1 MLLPRDSYPPF
12 EPPTLLRGAHVQTL
26 RSSVARSLSARPDA
40 ERRVFRADD
49 GERLL
54 ASVDWQPGRRC
65 DSPAAV
71 LVHGQEGTSDA
82 PYMLG
87 TAAKLHA
94 AGWHVVRLNQRGC
107 GESET
112 LTPTLHHGG
121 RGDDVAAVLHSLDR
135 HEDIGTLAVLGFS
148 LGGAVV
154 LNMLGDRAATLPAG
168 LVAAAVLSPLVNPAH
183 VQAHLD
189 RPASRVYRTY
199 FLRRMAAHLRRRA
212 ALFPGAFPTGERF
225 DSDTVEGFDDRFT
238 APMCGF
244 ASAQD
249 YYRECDPLR
258 RLWKVRVPTLLVHA
272 KDDPIV
278 PFAGFSPESVVGS
291 AAVRCL
297 FPETGGH
304 LGFYAPRPG
313 TDGYWAEDRVVAHFQ
328 TRALTQQ
335 LAA

>member
-1 MLLPRDSYPPF
+1 MLPRDSFPPF
-12 EPPTLLRGAHVQTL
+12 EPPTLLRGAHLQTL
-26 RSSVARSLSARPDA
+26 RPSVIARSLAAPAAA
-40 ERRVFRADD
+40 ERKVFLADD

-54 ASVDWQPGRRC
+54 ASVDWQPGARS
-65 DSPAAV
+65 DAPAAV
-71 LVHGQEGTSDA
+71 LVHGQEGTSEA

-87 TAAKLHA
+87 TAAKLFA

-107 GESET
+107 GESES

-121 RGDDVAAVLHSLDR
+121 RGADVAAVLRALDR
-135 HEDIGTLAVLGFS
+135 DEGIHTLAVLGFS

-154 LNMLGDRAATLPAG
+154 LNMLGDLAGELPAG

-189 RPASRVYRTY
+189 QGSSRAYRTY

-212 ALFPGAFPTGERF
+212 RLFPGAFPAGERF
-225 DSDTVEGFDDRFT
+225 ESDTVEGFDDRFT

-249 YYRECDPLR
+249 YYRRCDPLR
-258 RLWKVRVPTLLVHA
+258 RLWSVRVPTLLVHA

-278 PFAGFSPESVVGS
+278 PFAGYSPESVVGS

-304 LGFYAPRPG
+304 LGFYAPRAG
-313 TDGYWAEDRVVAHFQ
+313 TDGYWAEDRVVAHFHG
-328 TRALTQQ
+328 RATARR